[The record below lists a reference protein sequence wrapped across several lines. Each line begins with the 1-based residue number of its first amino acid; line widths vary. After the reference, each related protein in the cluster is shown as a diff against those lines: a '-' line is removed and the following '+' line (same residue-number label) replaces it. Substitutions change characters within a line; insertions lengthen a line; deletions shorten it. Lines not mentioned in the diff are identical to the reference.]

1 MLRKLK
7 RKFILLSMLSVF
19 FVVAVTIASINIS
32 NYAIIEKGA
41 NQTLVEVIET
51 GLNER
56 RPGMGNVSM
65 PEEEIPPQDGERPD
79 GGRREDNDFHENS
92 FFIAVY
98 DKDGNLV
105 DFNYN
110 HIFMFTEAECQDLSL
125 KVFKG
130 ELKGRTYYNFRFKK
144 EAKDDDK
151 TYVAFVDLK
160 LELDN
165 AKKFTLFSSL
175 ISIGAFGVFC
185 LLIFVA
191 ANIAFAPSEEAYKKQ
206 KKFIT
211 NASHELKTPLTVISA
226 DLDLVEMDHG
236 KSEWTESIRNQ
247 VDRLTKMTKQLVDL
261 SRLEEEDSSNYPF
274 EDFSLT
280 EVFNNMVK
288 TFAPSFKKEKILFSS
303 NISGNLTMYGN
314 KHLIDELIYIF
325 LENSLKYTGGDKKSS
340 YFVVSANSK
349 GKIEFKFS
357 NTLDKDDETDARQ
370 VMERFYRAPSNK
382 KDGSGIGLSVAQEI
396 INLHK
401 GKIKVDKNN
410 SAISFDIVFD

>member
-1 MLRKLK
+1 MLKKLK

-41 NQTLVEVIET
+41 NQTLVDVIET

-79 GGRREDNDFHENS
+79 GERPEEKDFHENS

-130 ELKGRTYYNFRFKK
+130 ELKGRKYDNFRFKK

-175 ISIGAFGVFC
+175 ISVGAFGVFC
-185 LLIFVA
+185 LLILLA
-191 ANIAFAPSEEAYKKQ
+191 ANIAFKPSEEAYKKQ

-236 KSEWTESIRNQ
+236 KSEWTESIRDQ
-247 VDRLTKMTKQLVDL
+247 VGRLTNMTKLLVDL
-261 SRLEEEDSSNYPF
+261 SRLEEDNPSNYPF
-274 EDFSLT
+274 IDFSLN
-280 EVFNNMVK
+280 EVYNEMIK
-288 TFAPSFKKEKILFSS
+288 TFGQSFKKEKILFSS
-303 NISGNLTMYGN
+303 NISGDLTMHGN
-314 KHLIDELIYIF
+314 RDLIYELIYVF
-325 LENSLKYTGGDKKSS
+325 LDNSLKYTGGNKKSS
-340 YFVVSANSK
+340 YFVISESK
-349 GKIEFKFS
+349 GSIEFKFS
-357 NTLDKDDETDARQ
+357 NTLDEDDETDVKQ
-370 VMERFYRAPSNK
+370 MMERFYRAPSVK
-382 KDGSGIGLSVAQEI
+382 KAGSGIGLSLAQEI
-396 INLHK
+396 INIHK
-401 GKIKVDKNN
+401 GKINIEKSN
-410 SAISFDIVFD
+410 STITFSIIF